1 MTNKQIQ
8 KRYFIKGTIMLCGAV
23 FAITILPYIF
33 HNYLKQGFENYIFTE
48 IEFIMLA
55 MCGIF
60 YIFCPRYYK
69 LQYVAILIAFLLYYA
84 LKFGY
89 PLIFK

>member
-1 MTNKQIQ
+1 MTNRKIQ
-8 KRYFIKGTIMLCGAV
+8 KKYFTKGTVMLFGAV

-33 HNYLKQGFENYIFTE
+33 YKCMKFGFDSYIFSL
-48 IEFIMLA
+48 IEFVMLI

-69 LQYVAILIAFLLYYA
+69 YQWVCIVAAFILYYIYKT
-84 LKFGY
+84 LCSY
-89 PLIFK
+89 Y